1 MDLVGDTVF
10 MTQQGMRGEDLVEQV
25 LIKYSYWG
33 LLKTKDVV
41 LRKDD
46 IFRSVKNIK
55 PYDKVHEILWHF

>member
-1 MDLVGDTVF
+1 MSF
-10 MTQQGMRGEDLVEQV
+10 IVEQV

-33 LLKTKDVV
+33 LLKTKDIV

-55 PYDKVHEILWHF
+55 PYEKYMKF

>member
-1 MDLVGDTVF
+1 
-10 MTQQGMRGEDLVEQV
+10 MTQQLEGMRGEDLVEQV

-33 LLKTKDVV
+33 LLEAKDVV

-55 PYDKVHEILWHF
+55 LYDKVHEILGHF